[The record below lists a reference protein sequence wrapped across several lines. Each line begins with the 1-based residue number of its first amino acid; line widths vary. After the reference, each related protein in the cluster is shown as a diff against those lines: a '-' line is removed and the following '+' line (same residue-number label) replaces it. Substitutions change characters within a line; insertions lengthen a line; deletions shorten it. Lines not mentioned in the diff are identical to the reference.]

1 MSGGMS
7 KAACPVGEVL
17 LVWWLSFLLGLL
29 FPFVS
34 AESSCLLDVRCV
46 CTLIVL
52 LTPPPPSNFRG
63 FIIQTL
69 FV

>member
-1 MSGGMS
+1 M
-7 KAACPVGEVL
+7 
-17 LVWWLSFLLGLL
+17 WWLSFLLDLL

-52 LTPPPPSNFRG
+52 LTPPPLQLQGIHYSDS
-63 FIIQTL
+63 L
-69 FV
+69 CVSWH